1 MKRISLI
8 IPTGILLAM
17 NIALTSSC
25 SSAAKN
31 DNSDEDSLT
40 VKVEER
46 GYEYCIF
53 YDSKNAQNALPYKK
67 GEKYDSPLSLKDCHS
82 RGLEE
87 TDIDDVWGMKM
98 NGVPT
103 YSVMLINTAND
114 SIVIESIELPDTR
127 FKVSLGT
134 PVYQKGMLAP
144 VTFLTDS
151 LANIND
157 YRFIINYKGDKYPPQ
172 TFHVNF
178 YRDKASADKAYEER
192 TSGEVE

>member
-1 MKRISLI
+1 MKPISLI
-8 IPTGILLAM
+8 IPTGILIAM

-46 GYEYCIF
+46 GYEYSIF
-53 YDSKNAQNALPYKK
+53 YDSKNAQNTLPYKK
-67 GEKYDSPLSLKDCHS
+67 GVKNDSPLSLKDCHS
-82 RGLEE
+82 RRLEG

-103 YSVMLINTAND
+103 YSVMLINTTND
-114 SIVIESIELPDTR
+114 SIVIESLELPDTR

-134 PVYQKGMLAP
+134 PVYEKGMLAP
-144 VTFLTDS
+144 VTFFTDS
-151 LANIND
+151 LTNIND

-192 TSGEVE
+192 TSGVVE